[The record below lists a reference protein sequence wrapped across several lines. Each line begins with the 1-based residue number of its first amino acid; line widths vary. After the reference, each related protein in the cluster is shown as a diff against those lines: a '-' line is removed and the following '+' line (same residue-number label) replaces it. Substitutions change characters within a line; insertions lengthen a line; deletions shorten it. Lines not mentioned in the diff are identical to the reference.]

1 MRKLASILFL
11 IVLLFNLVGY
21 RLTIDYLQEQQQQ
34 ATSYK
39 IDQEEFSDDELISVK
54 TVLNLPYYSS
64 SPEFERAYGSMNI
77 NGVEYDYVKRR
88 VYNGT
93 LELLCL
99 PNQEKTK
106 LQAVKNDFLK
116 LSVDQTNTQSNK
128 KSSTILKISLPD
140 YSQQFSQF
148 SIVALNEKDLKHHSE
163 DFIFIYSDYSVIQE
177 QPPKA

>member
-1 MRKLASILFL
+1 MRKPASILFL
-11 IVLLFNLVGY
+11 LVLLFNLVGY
-21 RLTIDYLQEQQQQ
+21 RFMLDGLQQQQ
-34 ATSYK
+34 DHQTTFK
-39 IDQEEFSDDELISVK
+39 IDQSEYSDEDLISVK

-77 NGVEYDYVKRR
+77 DGVEYDYVKRR

-116 LSVDQTNTQSNK
+116 LSIDNTNSQPNK

-140 YSQQFSQF
+140 YSQQFSLF
-148 SIVALNEKDLKHHSE
+148 SIAALNEIVIKHHSKNFNFIYE
-163 DFIFIYSDYSVIQE
+163 DFSVLRE

>member
-1 MRKLASILFL
+1 M
-11 IVLLFNLVGY
+11 LFNLVGY
-21 RLTIDYLQEQQQQ
+21 RFTLDYLQQQQQQ
-34 ATSYK
+34 ATTFK
-39 IDQEEFSDDELISVK
+39 IDKAEYSDDELISVK
-54 TVLNLPYYSS
+54 TVLNLPYYNS

-106 LQAVKNDFLK
+106 LQSVKTDFLK
-116 LSVDQTNTQSNK
+116 LSVDQTNPQSDK

-140 YSQQFSQF
+140 YSQQFSNY
-148 SIVALNEKDLKHHSE
+148 SIAALNEVAIKHHSE
-163 DFIFIYSDYSVIQE
+163 NFNFIYADYSAIQE